1 VRPLAKPDWSPE
13 WGQLQA
19 VDLVRDANGRF
30 CSICERPLPQVAF
43 AWQAEE
49 GVLLEGSPCEADW
62 PHLLVLCH
70 NCAGATTIWLAAPV
84 GRMALPHRELT
95 FALGAP
101 SPFSYEV
108 VEPEEAERLS
118 ADADRGGPRVHVQAN
133 APLAAQTVTAFA
145 LNTPVRGLH
154 PDAPSEPVADQATVD
169 FWDPRLELRTAAWR
183 QAEAAATRLREVP
196 PEAREEHLE
205 QLKVLIEYTGF
216 WSVWATVLGQ
226 QLEEPTLVRSVL
238 SSEAGA
244 FPGTRD
250 EALWG

>member
-1 VRPLAKPDWSPE
+1 MRPLAKPGWAADWQGLRAE
-13 WGQLQA
+13 
-19 VDLVRDANGRF
+19 DLVRDAHGRF

-49 GVLLEGSPCEADW
+49 GVLLEGSASEADW

-70 NCAGATTIWLAAPV
+70 NCAGATTIWLAAPA

-95 FALGAP
+95 FALGDS
-101 SPFSYEV
+101 SPFIYQIIEV
-108 VEPEEAERLS
+108 EEGEQLGADAER
-118 ADADRGGPRVHVQAN
+118 GGRRVHVQAKT
-133 APLAAQTVTAFA
+133 PLAAQTVTAFA

-154 PDAPSEPVADQATVD
+154 PDAPSEPVADQAAID
-169 FWDPRLELRTAAWR
+169 FWDPRLELRTAAWN
-183 QAEAAATRLREVP
+183 QAEAAAMRLREVP
-196 PEAREEHLE
+196 PEVREEHLE

-226 QLEEPTLVRSVL
+226 QLEEPPLVQSVL
-238 SSEAGA
+238 SSEVGA

>member
-1 VRPLAKPDWSPE
+1 MRPLTKPDWAPGWDE
-13 WGQLQA
+13 LRA
-19 VDLVRDANGRF
+19 ADLVRDAQGRF

-49 GVLLEGSPCEADW
+49 GVLFEGNATEADW

-101 SPFSYEV
+101 SPFSYEILA
-108 VEPEEAERLS
+108 EEGERPGADAER
-118 ADADRGGPRVHVQAN
+118 RGPRVHVKAST
-133 APLAAQTVTAFA
+133 PLAAQTVTSFA

-154 PDAPSEPVADQATVD
+154 RDAPSERVADQATID
-169 FWDPRLELRTAAWR
+169 FWDPRMEMRTAAWR
-183 QAEAAATRLREVP
+183 QAEATAARLREAP
-196 PEAREEHLE
+196 REAREEQLE
-205 QLKVLIEYTGF
+205 QLQVLIEYTGF
-216 WSVWATVLGQ
+216 WSVWATVLGER
-226 QLEEPTLVRSVL
+226 LEDPTLVRTML
-238 SSEAGA
+238 SSESGA

-250 EALWG
+250 EALWS